1 MKSLL
6 ILSFLL
12 ATVFGYSQTVAEKPE
27 FIKFMNYC
35 QVPVE
40 REFYMRG
47 EVSVVKYN
55 SDYANPTTYYTQP
68 ITGDW
73 MAKYPLIVKW
83 YPIDV
88 DNTTSEVYQNEIV
101 AHFKVMVP
109 RVYCTSKTQY
119 LILFRAH
126 WKNGDMQSGWADE
139 HYIGFWDFSK

>member
-1 MKSLL
+1 M
-6 ILSFLL
+6 
-12 ATVFGYSQTVAEKPE
+12 FGYSQTVAEKPE

-40 REFYMRG
+40 REFHMRG

-55 SDYANPTTYYTQP
+55 SDYTNPTTYYTQP
-68 ITGDW
+68 ITEDW
-73 MAKYPLIVKW
+73 MAKYPLIVRW
-83 YPIDV
+83 YAIDV
-88 DNTTSEVYQNEIV
+88 EKTVTEPYQNEIV

-109 RVYCTSKTQY
+109 RVYCTSKTAY
-119 LILFRAH
+119 LALFRAH